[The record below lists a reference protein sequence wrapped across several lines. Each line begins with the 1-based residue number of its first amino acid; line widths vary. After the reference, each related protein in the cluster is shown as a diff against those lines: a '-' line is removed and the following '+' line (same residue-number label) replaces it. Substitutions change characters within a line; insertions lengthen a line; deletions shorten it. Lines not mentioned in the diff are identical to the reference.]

1 MKPLKIY
8 LADLTYTT
16 LSLATEAFPLNIG
29 YVGAY
34 ARHKFGDRIE
44 VQLFKYLDD
53 LDQAIRRDPPDI
65 LGMSNYP
72 WNFHAGLQ
80 FFELARS
87 IRPETLCVMGGPNIP
102 LEETSRDEFMRKY
115 PLIDLYVYLEGEEAF
130 ANILERALEVGV
142 DREKIKSK
150 PVDGSLFCASDG
162 AGLVKGAFLKRRENL
177 DEIPSPY
184 LTGLMDKFFDGKLT
198 PLLET
203 NRGCPFSCIYCHEGN
218 NLISKVNKFSMER
231 VKAELDYCA
240 KMVPAQVTN
249 LMFADP
255 NFGMYERDLEI
266 CEHIAGIQE
275 RQNWPQSIFAS
286 TGKNKKEQIAKALR
300 RLNGTMKLWMSVQ
313 SMDPIVLK
321 EIKRSNIRLADM
333 MSLSLVFEEMGLPT
347 YSELILALPG
357 ETYDSHIESIA
368 SVVESGIDI
377 ISTYTLMLLNGT
389 ELTLPATREKYG
401 IKSHWR
407 ILPRDFGKLSNGR
420 VAIEIEEVV
429 TATNT
434 LSFQEYQDARKYHL
448 IVNSVYNGKGFGPL
462 FKFFG
467 ENKIPVFKLLKAL
480 VENMSEAPK
489 EVRDLFDHFAMKT
502 RNELWDSESDLRDFA
517 SRPENYEKL
526 LRGEIGENLIQTHN
540 AKSMRIMNAWAEY
553 IFAVAEKICLGQGLS
568 SEQLEMLNDVR
579 SYCTGRVH
587 NLWGEDREI
596 DNPVFTL
603 SFDVRSWSDQKEKT
617 LNVFKFDE
625 PRAFSFHLTDDKK
638 REISAYVARFGTTD
652 TGIGRIL
659 TKMNVTSLWREPRPE
674 TSAPVHYQPRLNES
688 VTA

>member
-29 YVGAY
+29 YVAAY
-34 ARHKFGDRIE
+34 AKKKFGDQIE
-44 VQLFKYLDD
+44 LQLFKYLDD
-53 LDQAIRRDPPDI
+53 LDQAIRKDPPDI

-72 WNFHAGLQ
+72 WNFNAGLQ
-80 FFELARS
+80 FFEFARS
-87 IRPETLCVMGGPNIP
+87 VRPETICVMGGPNIP
-102 LEETSRDEFMRKY
+102 LEDTSRDEFMRKH

-130 ANILERALEVGV
+130 ANIIERVMEVGV
-142 DREKIKSK
+142 HREKIKSR
-150 PVDGSLFCASDG
+150 PVDGSLFCAPDG
-162 AGLVKGAFLKRRENL
+162 VGLIKGAFLKRRECL
-177 DEIPSPY
+177 DDIPSPY

-240 KMVPAQVTN
+240 KMVPPQVTN

-266 CEHIAGIQE
+266 CEHIEGIQQ

-300 RLNGTMKLWMSVQ
+300 KLNGTMKLWMSVQ
-313 SMDPIVLK
+313 SMDPVVLK

-357 ETYDSHIESIA
+357 ETYDSHIESIS

-389 ELTLPATREKYG
+389 ELTLKPTREKYG

-407 ILPRDFGKLSNGR
+407 ILPRDFGKLSNGK

-434 LSFQEYQDARKYHL
+434 LSFQEYQDARKFHL

-467 ENKIPVFKLLKAL
+467 ENKIPVFRLLKSL
-480 VENMSEAPK
+480 VESMPEAPK
-489 EVRDLFDHFAMKT
+489 EVRDLFEHFAMKT
-502 RNELWDSESDLRDFA
+502 RNELWDSEEELREFA
-517 SRPENYEKL
+517 SLPENYEKL

-540 AKSMRIMNAWAEY
+540 AKSMRIMGGWAKY
-553 IFAVAEKICLGQGLS
+553 IFMIAERICRAQGLS
-568 SEQLEMLNDVR
+568 SEQMAMLNDIR

-587 NLWGEDREI
+587 NLWGDDREI
-596 DNPVFTL
+596 DNPTFTMQ
-603 SFDVRSWSDQKEKT
+603 FDIRSWSGTKGQSLEGFQFDQ
-617 LNVFKFDE
+617 
-625 PRAFSFHLTDDKK
+625 PRTFSFHLTDEKK
-638 REISAYVARFGTTD
+638 REISAYVSRFGTTD

-674 TSAPVHYQPRLNES
+674 TSAPVHYQERQS
-688 VTA
+688 ASATA